1 MRMPHPTTVDF
12 ETFGIEGRPD
22 YPPAPVGVAIKPWG
36 KRSRYYAWGHL
47 NGENTHT
54 VDEARAALG
63 AAYDCPDGV
72 LFHNAKFDLDV
83 AETEFGLPLP
93 PWDRIHDTTFL
104 LFLAEP
110 YAREHGL
117 KPAAERLLGMAPE
130 ERDAVADWLHGHQ
143 PVAGVKIGRSPNGR
157 EPPGKY
163 IAYAPPDLVG
173 PYACGDCDRTEALF
187 RHLWPRVSES
197 GMLPA
202 YDRERR
208 LVPILLEMERRGLA
222 VDVRLLR
229 QDVERYEGVLIR
241 CESWVRKKLG
251 ASAELNL
258 ESGAQ
263 LMEALLSAGLADE
276 ERIGNTP
283 TGKMRSDKDTLAACV
298 TDRRLSGV
306 LRYMAQLR
314 TCLYTFMWPW
324 LETAERSGGTVY
336 TTWHATRGEG
346 GGARTGRFSS
356 SPNFQN
362 VPKEFDPIFSS
373 APRDGLP
380 KSPVKGLP
388 PLPLC
393 RRYIVAREDEVL
405 IRRDFASQ
413 ELRILAHFE
422 DGAMM
427 RAYREKPDTDS
438 HAYAAEVITRT
449 TGVTVTRKKAKTIG
463 FAILYGAGLPKLAAQ
478 LGCGVDEAKRL
489 LDAYFSVF
497 PGVRVLKRS
506 LKMRAAAGE
515 PIRTAGGR
523 LYYVE
528 PPRTDPKTMRVMNFD
543 YKLLNYLVQ
552 GSAAD
557 QTKDA
562 MMRYVIATGRVNLLA
577 SVHDELLCSVPRE
590 ERDSYMAH
598 LRDAMD
604 ADAGL
609 DVPMLSD
616 GAWGDNWADME
627 ESYI

>member
-1 MRMPHPTTVDF
+1 VKVPHPTTVDF

-63 AAYDCPDGV
+63 AAYACPDGV

-83 AETEFGLPLP
+83 AETAFGLPLP

-130 ERDAVADWLHGHQ
+130 ERDAVADWLCGHQ
-143 PVAGVKIGRSPNGR
+143 PVTGVKIGRSPNGR

-187 RHLWPRVSES
+187 RLLYVRVSEC
-197 GMLPA
+197 GMSAA

-208 LVPILLEMERRGLA
+208 LVPILLDMERRGLP
-222 VDVRLLR
+222 VDVSRLRNDTYIFDGYLLR
-229 QDVERYEGVLIR
+229 CDF
-241 CESWVRKKLG
+241 WVRKKLG
-251 ASAELNL
+251 ASADLNL
-258 ESGAQ
+258 ESGVQ

-276 ERIGNTP
+276 GYIDNTP
-283 TGKMRSDKDTLAACV
+283 TGLMKSDKATLAACV
-298 TDRRLSGV
+298 TDPQLAGV
-306 LRYMAQLR
+306 LRYMTQLR
-314 TCLYTFMWPW
+314 TCLNTFMRPW
-324 LETAERSGGTVY
+324 LETAERSGGTIY

-356 SPNFQN
+356 SPNLQN
-362 VPKEFDPIFSS
+362 IPKEFDPIFSS
-373 APRDGLP
+373 APRDGLS

-393 RRYIVAREDEVL
+393 RRYIVAREGEVL
-405 IRRDFASQ
+405 IKRDFASQ

-449 TGVTVTRKKAKTIG
+449 TGVPVTRKKAKTIG

-478 LGCGVDEAKRL
+478 LGCGVDEARRL

-497 PGVRVLKRS
+497 PGVRVLQRS

-562 MMRYVIATGRVNLLA
+562 MIRLYDAVGPGILLA
-577 SVHDELLCSVPRE
+577 SVHDELLCSVLRE
-590 ERDSYMAH
+590 KRDRYMTH
-598 LRDAMD
+598 LRNAMD

-627 ESYI
+627 RSYI